1 LVRLLGLVVDIIVVE
16 ALEMRLNHLPP
27 SVVLGLKPPAPHR
40 GVEGVHRIPL
50 QIQREVGLAA
60 EDLRP
65 AHGAAQHDCRNQPPR
80 LVIKI
85 S

>member
-1 LVRLLGLVVDIIVVE
+1 
-16 ALEMRLNHLPP
+16 
-27 SVVLGLKPPAPHR
+27 
-40 GVEGVHRIPL
+40 L